1 MDQKKK
7 TVNDLLSCKASPM
20 FEGPNR
26 LNENLFLNLGSSF
39 NIKFSQW
46 IIKGILSGLWAWAML
61 LFSLLQ
67 ISSAQEYI
75 KKLPQWLQNFIPRF
89 GY

>member
-26 LNENLFLNLGSSF
+26 LNENLFLNLGSLI
-39 NIKFSQW
+39 NNKFSQW
-46 IIKGILSGLWAWAML
+46 IIKGI
-61 LFSLLQ
+61 
-67 ISSAQEYI
+67 
-75 KKLPQWLQNFIPRF
+75 
-89 GY
+89 